1 MQINNAKKY
10 GEFVEITAP
19 VERTA
24 SEEFPNVLGG
34 DQLNAKDLK
43 NQSEEMQMWQDKMVN
58 AYVERCECDRE
69 EIQALMDKDIFIS
82 TSEALTTTSP
92 RALRVSIRR

>member
-24 SEEFPNVLGG
+24 SEEFPNVLCCMRDSAHG
-34 DQLNAKDLK
+34 
-43 NQSEEMQMWQDKMVN
+43 V
-58 AYVERCECDRE
+58 
-69 EIQALMDKDIFIS
+69 
-82 TSEALTTTSP
+82 
-92 RALRVSIRR
+92 